1 MDDIKTW
8 TGLSVEEPLRM
19 TEEKVNGESTSLVWP
34 TLGSRTAK
42 EQDRTEEMGFIQCF
56 DRPTVDE
63 NLHLARKN
71 LHHCPRAQ
79 TFTVG
84 GTWSSRKVCL
94 EQRFCLDC
102 VHRPVEKSTMLN
114 FIYHIR

>member
-1 MDDIKTW
+1 M
-8 TGLSVEEPLRM
+8 EEPLRM

-63 NLHLARKN
+63 NLHLARKKTSIIAPG
-71 LHHCPRAQ
+71 PRRSLW
-79 TFTVG
+79 VERG
-84 GTWSSRKVCL
+84 
-94 EQRFCLDC
+94 
-102 VHRPVEKSTMLN
+102 PVEKSVLSNDSVWIVCTGLWKSQ
-114 FIYHIR
+114 

>member
-42 EQDRTEEMGFIQCF
+42 EQDRTEEMGFNSVF
-56 DRPTVDE
+56 
-63 NLHLARKN
+63 
-71 LHHCPRAQ
+71 
-79 TFTVG
+79 
-84 GTWSSRKVCL
+84 
-94 EQRFCLDC
+94 
-102 VHRPVEKSTMLN
+102 
-114 FIYHIR
+114 

>member
-42 EQDRTEEMGFIQCF
+42 EQDRTEEMGFISVLIGLLLMKTCIW
-56 DRPTVDE
+56 PGKTSII
-63 NLHLARKN
+63 APG
-71 LHHCPRAQ
+71 PRRSLW
-79 TFTVG
+79 VERG
-84 GTWSSRKVCL
+84 
-94 EQRFCLDC
+94 
-102 VHRPVEKSTMLN
+102 PVEKSVLSNDSVWIVCTGLWKSQ
-114 FIYHIR
+114 